1 MDTLLQVIDYGAE
14 WLVGLI
20 IFIGVGQNLVSLL
33 QLFIATQ
40 VLKEADIHDR
50 NEGLWQ
56 RTAPGATPIALIAP
70 AYNEANTIVESL
82 KSLLSLHY
90 PFYEVIVVNDGSRDE
105 TLQILIDNFDLKPS
119 SRAYDLEVQHKPIRQ
134 IYQSPRY
141 KNLVVIDKENGGKAD
156 ALNAGINLSRAPLF
170 CAVDADSMLE
180 REALLLA
187 TEPFRENPEEVIAV
201 GGTIRVANGCLVQGG
216 KVVKVGLPRK
226 LLPLIQNVEYIRAF
240 LIARVAMSE
249 LRVLTMISGA
259 FGIFL
264 RKSAIAAGGYAT
276 DTVGEDYELVLR
288 MHRYHIENKIP
299 YRIVSAPAP
308 VCWTEAPDTLRIL
321 GSQRR
326 RWQRGSLETFFR
338 HRHMLFNPRYGR
350 IGMIGMPFSLLVD
363 VLGPISEIAGYLLV
377 PTLYFSG
384 MLNADYA
391 LAFLGLTF
399 VFGIYISAGSMILE
413 EVSLHRM
420 PRAIDLLKVLGIILI
435 ENIGYRQLCNV
446 WRIQGWYEFL
456 RKRKGWGKMTRTGFM
471 KS

>member
-1 MDTLLQVIDYGAE
+1 METFLHLINVGAE
-14 WLVGLI
+14 WLVGSI
-20 IFIGVGQNLVSLL
+20 IFIGIAQNLVSVV
-33 QLFIATQ
+33 QLFVSTRS
-40 VLKEADIHDR
+40 LKEADIHDR

-56 RTAPGATPIALIAP
+56 RSAPGSTPIALIAP
-70 AYNEANTIVESL
+70 AYNEAYTIVESL

-90 PFYEVIVVNDGSRDE
+90 PFYEVIVVNDGSRDA

-119 SRAYDLEVQHKPIRQ
+119 PRAYDLEVKHKPIRQ
-134 IYQSPRY
+134 IYQSPRF
-141 KNLVVIDKENGGKAD
+141 KNLVVIDKEN
-156 ALNAGINLSRAPLF
+156 
-170 CAVDADSMLE
+170 
-180 REALLLA
+180 
-187 TEPFRENPEEVIAV
+187 
-201 GGTIRVANGCLVQGG
+201 GG

-226 LLPLIQNVEYIRAF
+226 LLPLIQTVEYIRAF

-249 LRVLTMISGA
+249 LGILTMISGA
-259 FGIFL
+259 FGIFR
-264 RKSAIAAGGYAT
+264 RKAAVAAGGCAT

-321 GSQRR
+321 ASQRR
-326 RWQRGSLETFFR
+326 RWQRGALETFFR

-350 IGMIGMPFSLLVD
+350 IGMIGMPMSLLVD
-363 VLGPISEIAGYLLV
+363 VFGPIAEIAGYVMV
-377 PTLYFSG
+377 PILYFSG

-399 VFGIYISAGSMILE
+399 VFGIYISAGSMTLE
-413 EVSLHRM
+413 EISLHRI
-420 PRAIDLLKVLGIILI
+420 PRAVDLLKLLGIVLI
-435 ENIGYRQLCNV
+435 ENLGYRQLSNV

-456 RKRKGWGKMTRTGFM
+456 RKRKGWGKMTRTGFL